1 MTKNFADGL
10 VPPKIGELLYNF
22 RLRAA
27 LVSDTHETFGCLALF
42 NQVQTDA
49 VVVANPD
56 ETNRLVLLDHKNDL
70 FFLGIS
76 QHAHVTSKGILP
88 ASKSKGSNHVVL
100 NDPVVLIVRR
110 IELAE
115 EIKNHLNS

>member
-1 MTKNFADGL
+1 MTKNFADGM

-42 NQVQTDA
+42 DHPDTDA
-49 VVVANPD
+49 VVVLNPN
-56 ETNRLVLLDHKNDL
+56 ETNRMVLLDRKCDL
-70 FFLGIS
+70 FFLGIGHDLRVAS
-76 QHAHVTSKGILP
+76 QGILP
-88 ASKSKGSNHVVL
+88 AWKYQGNNHVLL
-100 NDPVVLIVRR
+100 NSPVVLIVRR
-110 IELAE
+110 IDLAE

>member
-1 MTKNFADGL
+1 MTKNFADGM

-56 ETNRLVLLDHKNDL
+56 ETNRLVLLDRKCDL
-70 FFLGIS
+70 FFLGIGHDLRVAS
-76 QHAHVTSKGILP
+76 QGILP
-88 ASKSKGSNHVVL
+88 AWKYQGNNHVLL
-100 NDPVVLIVRR
+100 NAPVVLIVRR

-115 EIKNHLNS
+115 KIQQHLNS